1 VKNITHPIHPWMG
14 TMFFYLK
21 FMEDS
26 EKCKSLVI
34 KGTTKKEKII
44 HKTTLLQEKIH
55 TPAPDQKSYSTR

>member
-14 TMFFYLK
+14 MMFFYLK

-34 KGTTKKEKII
+34 IYFIMYLNKKTKKHFKELNTGVIKKKHRCIF
-44 HKTTLLQEKIH
+44 
-55 TPAPDQKSYSTR
+55 